1 MNLIRTKDL
10 LQEACYASA
19 DLHEM
24 TDEERTR
31 LQQHLLGMYKEIEAV
46 CLKHDLTVMLAY
58 GSVLGAV
65 RHGGFIPWDDDM
77 DLFMPRRDY
86 DLLINDYADELPEN
100 LKVYAPNSKN
110 GTIGRFAKVVDVN
123 TRFIPAGA
131 RDVGSPKQGIFV
143 DIFPLDALPKR
154 SVLKKIKRFVAMGLM
169 YIGASVGQYKF
180 EGSNYRKL
188 MMHSTATKINY
199 WLRQTLGFFFSF
211 LSYQKWMDMVD
222 NICRN
227 DNHTGYMAD
236 LLGDF
241 AWKPIPISEFCPPQR
256 ARFED
261 TDVLLPHE
269 AVKHL
274 VDYYGD
280 WQRIPPPEERWLHFI
295 SEIRFS
301 LEK

>member
-31 LQQHLLGMYKEIEAV
+31 LQHHLLGMYKEIEAV

-86 DLLINDYADELPEN
+86 DLLINDYADELPDT

-131 RDVGSPKQGIFV
+131 QDIGSPKQGIFV

-154 SVLKKIKRFVAMGLM
+154 SVFKKLKRFVAMGLM
-169 YIGASVGQYKF
+169 YIGASVGQYEF
-180 EGSNYRKL
+180 EGSSYRKL

-199 WLRQTLGFFFSF
+199 WLRQTIGFCFSF

-241 AWKPIPISEFCPPQR
+241 AWKPIPISVFCPPRR
-256 ARFED
+256 AHFEN
-261 TDVLLPHE
+261 TDVLLPHD

-274 VDYYGD
+274 EDYYGN

-301 LEK
+301 PEQ